1 MRDIAVIEN
10 DTPENVAYHLRNAK
24 AALGATTLPQAT
36 ALGKEL
42 KVI

>member
-1 MRDIAVIEN
+1 MRDIAVLEK
-10 DTPENVAYHLRNAK
+10 DSPGNVAFHLQNAK

-42 KVI
+42 NLI